1 MIEACSDEAIHA
13 TQAPPARQSI
23 PLERPPPGLV
33 YSRSLRSWG
42 WMMELSGKVALVTG
56 GSGDIG
62 GAIARRLSTAGADVV
77 VTYVGAADAAAATV
91 ADIRAAGGRASA
103 RQLDQRSPQAIEDCM
118 QFIADTYGRLDILV
132 NNAAWNI
139 GIPFPDLD
147 ALTADIWDRVLETN
161 LRAPFLLARAG
172 ARLLK
177 ADGGGHIVNISSA
190 GGISPGSSS
199 IAYSSSKAGLNHLTR
214 CLAVAMAPEVAVN
227 CVAPGLVENTR
238 MARRLPDAV
247 ARGARNQAVLG
258 RVGQADDIAAQVLT
272 FVTSTSITGQ
282 TMVVDGGMPGS
293 MR

>member
-1 MIEACSDEAIHA
+1 VLI
-13 TQAPPARQSI
+13 
-23 PLERPPPGLV
+23 
-33 YSRSLRSWG
+33 
-42 WMMELSGKVALVTG
+42 
-56 GSGDIG
+56 
-62 GAIARRLSTAGADVV
+62 
-77 VTYVGAADAAAATV
+77 TYVGAEDAAAAT
-91 ADIRAAGGRASA
+91 IRDVVSAGGRGSA
-103 RQLDQRSPQAIEDCM
+103 LQLDQRSPEAIEACIERVA
-118 QFIADTYGRLDILV
+118 QSCGRLDILV

-147 ALTADIWDRVLETN
+147 ALTPDIWDRVLETN
-161 LRAPFLLARAG
+161 LRAPFLLARAA

-238 MARRLPDAV
+238 MAKRLPEAV
-247 ARGARNQAVLG
+247 AKGARAQAVLG

-272 FVTSTSITGQ
+272 FVTSRSITGQ
-282 TMVVDGGMPGS
+282 TVVVDGGMPGA

>member
-1 MIEACSDEAIHA
+1 MDI
-13 TQAPPARQSI
+13 T
-23 PLERPPPGLV
+23 
-33 YSRSLRSWG
+33 
-42 WMMELSGKVALVTG
+42 GKVALVTG
-56 GSGDIG
+56 ASGDIG
-62 GAIARRLSTAGADVV
+62 GAIARRLGRAGAHVI
-77 VTYVGAADAAAATV
+77 VTYVGAEDAAAETV
-91 ADIRAAGGRASA
+91 RAIVEAGGSAS
-103 RQLDQRSPQAIEDCM
+103 RQQLDQRDPAAIEAC
-118 QFIADTYGRLDILV
+118 IGAAADAHGRLDIVV

-147 ALTADIWDRVLETN
+147 ALTPEIWDRVLETN
-161 LRAPFLLARAG
+161 LRGPFLLARAA

-227 CVAPGLVENTR
+227 CVAPGLVEDTR
-238 MARRLPDAV
+238 MAKRLPDAV
-247 ARGARNQAVLG
+247 AEGARRQAVLG
-258 RVGQADDIAAQVLT
+258 RVGQVADIAEQVMV

-282 TMVVDGGMPGS
+282 IMVVDGGMPAA